1 MIILACSYRWNILS
15 LSIIIVTCLGLMLEF
30 NKFILA
36 FIVFVNLANIVLNYF
51 VLFIKYESVQNFLG
65 EAVINAIKEISLFI
79 GLDLSQQYS
88 LSGVFALNIVIF
100 YFAV

>member
-1 MIILACSYRWNILS
+1 
-15 LSIIIVTCLGLMLEF
+15 MLEF